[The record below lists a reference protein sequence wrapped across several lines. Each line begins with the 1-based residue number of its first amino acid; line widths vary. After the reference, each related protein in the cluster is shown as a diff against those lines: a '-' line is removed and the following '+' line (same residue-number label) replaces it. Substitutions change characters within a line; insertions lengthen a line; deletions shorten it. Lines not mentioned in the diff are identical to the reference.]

1 MKFEAKKD
9 LKRIV
14 VVCFAALMMALNIKT
29 FVRAGGLYPG
39 GATGLTLLVQ
49 RSAKLFFHIAIP
61 YTLVNVLLN
70 AVPIYI
76 GFRFIGKK
84 FTLYSCLNDR
94 IDQCADRY
102 VAGICVSRMIHF

>member
-14 VVCFAALMMALNIKT
+14 VVCFAALVMALNIKT

-61 YTLVNVLLN
+61 YTLVNVLQ
-70 AVPIYI
+70 
-76 GFRFIGKK
+76 FRFFVNVLFRSLSVKSLHCIP
-84 FTLYSCLNDR
+84 
-94 IDQCADRY
+94 
-102 VAGICVSRMIHF
+102 V